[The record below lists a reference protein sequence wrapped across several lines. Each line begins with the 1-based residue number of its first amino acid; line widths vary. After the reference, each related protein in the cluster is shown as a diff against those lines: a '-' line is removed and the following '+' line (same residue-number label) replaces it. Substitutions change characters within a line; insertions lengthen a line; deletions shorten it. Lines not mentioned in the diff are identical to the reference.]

1 MSYDFSGFWKK
12 LKDFDKTDKKVM
24 DKFKHKG
31 SSKIIPVSVGSRLK
45 MNTYLVDCDD
55 DVDDEDVTRKFL

>member
-1 MSYDFSGFWKK
+1 
-12 LKDFDKTDKKVM
+12 M

-45 MNTYLVDCDD
+45 MNTFLVDCDD
-55 DVDDEDVTRKFL
+55 DVDDEDVTRKFLLKRCKKACCRKLHDVSKKC